1 MRKCLKRRFDKIGQ
15 RKDLRKVLR
24 KEERKE
30 EHSPGH

>member
-1 MRKCLKRRFDKIGQ
+1 MRKFLKRRFDKIGQ

-30 EHSPGH
+30 EYSPGH